1 MLRLLF
7 PNGQIILRSETLEQ
21 MLNRHRL
28 RPVNYVFEFDYCC
41 RATAVYRDGA
51 IYFISTSNRRCTCP
65 YRKYHRDCKH
75 LYVARVL
82 EACLRAVECPDC
94 EGSGY
99 SDEDE
104 DECAHC
110 AGLGR
115 IYELDK
121 RTLQDV
127 VPAGR

>member
-1 MLRLLF
+1 MLRLLC
-7 PNGQIILRSETLEQ
+7 PNGQIVLRSDTLEQ
-21 MLNRHRL
+21 VLNRNRL

-41 RATAVYRDGA
+41 RATAVYRDGVMYSLA
-51 IYFISTSNRRCTCP
+51 TSTRRCTCP

-75 LYVARVL
+75 LYVARAL

-94 EGSGY
+94 EGCGY

-104 DECAHC
+104 DVCALC

-115 IYELDK
+115 IYQLDM